1 MSKSQLE
8 ITTKAALLPYDPE
21 TPEQSIEQSNAVET
35 SRSRPK
41 NCLVP
46 RDISP
51 LRSFLQTPWNE
62 ASAKPRRY
70 YVKKAS
76 ETTVA
81 SLNVIA
87 GEDSEKLWNTV
98 VSSRAINVHFASES
112 NEGKGV
118 DSALLES
125 LAKCCSNA
133 TQWDTRRRRQIL
145 SIMVDKVSFNSPQRY
160 IPNLTPQRFK
170 IAKQHLLMHGRGSH
184 LPKPVQKRMCSPL
197 EIVDHLVGLITKQHV
212 VRDFPSEDKKL
223 RLSSGEV
230 LMVPNAIRNL
240 VP

>member
-51 LRSFLQTPWNE
+51 LRSLLQTPWNE
-62 ASAKPRRY
+62 ASAKQRRY
-70 YVKKAS
+70 YVKKAAD
-76 ETTVA
+76 TAVA

-98 VSSRAINVHFASES
+98 VSSRAI
-112 NEGKGV
+112 
-118 DSALLES
+118 
-125 LAKCCSNA
+125 
-133 TQWDTRRRRQIL
+133 R
-145 SIMVDKVSFNSPQRY
+145 
-160 IPNLTPQRFK
+160 
-170 IAKQHLLMHGRGSH
+170 
-184 LPKPVQKRMCSPL
+184 
-197 EIVDHLVGLITKQHV
+197 
-212 VRDFPSEDKKL
+212 
-223 RLSSGEV
+223 
-230 LMVPNAIRNL
+230 IRIK
-240 VP
+240 